1 MCQKKKC
8 CEEEIYCLWKNNAK
22 GNMFWSE
29 VLLHWWVITHYM
41 VEGNNFVVIVCKL
54 LEQQEY
60 WTVILMIVLKLM
72 VNKWQRCLKKSQFVR
87 FANYERKIKSSFTIY
102 TNVKSN
108 LVPGNDRKQ
117 SRDKSYTKKYQK
129 HVFYSY
135 GYQLVCVDDK
145 LCKPFK

>member
-1 MCQKKKC
+1 MTKM
-8 CEEEIYCLWKNNAK
+8 A
-22 GNMFWSE
+22 
-29 VLLHWWVITHYM
+29 
-41 VEGNNFVVIVCKL
+41 
-54 LEQQEY
+54 
-60 WTVILMIVLKLM
+60 
-72 VNKWQRCLKKSQFVR
+72 KKSQFVR
-87 FANYERKIKSSFTIY
+87 FTNYERKIKSSFMVY
-102 TNVKSN
+102 TNIKSN

>member
-1 MCQKKKC
+1 MQAFRTAGILNCD
-8 CEEEIYCLWKNNAK
+8 INNCFKINGKQMTKMA
-22 GNMFWSE
+22 
-29 VLLHWWVITHYM
+29 
-41 VEGNNFVVIVCKL
+41 
-54 LEQQEY
+54 
-60 WTVILMIVLKLM
+60 
-72 VNKWQRCLKKSQFVR
+72 KKSQFVR
-87 FANYERKIKSSFTIY
+87 FTNYERKIKSSFMIY
-102 TNVKSN
+102 TNIKSN